1 MFSSMGR
8 IQRSS
13 ARNSLV
19 ALLLGLAAILPGE
32 AGAQTWQTLLDDT
45 ASLASWS
52 HMTAFDDGSAALVSR
67 DYLPGNTG
75 AGVFF
80 RKLQGGSWS
89 APERIDGGLPTYNG
103 RTAEVMGRVFV
114 GSANKASL
122 GAAPVTVVITAR
134 YSRTIL
140 DADGLMYALFMKRW
154 NGFAWSGWTRITP
167 VGIVNDVSADVDGQG
182 RVWYTWNDGDNRANG
197 QYRLSSYDP
206 ATACSGAVHTLDT
219 ASRTLTWRSTSLVI
233 APDAIWVTYRAP
245 DGIYARRLAN
255 QGAGPLGP
263 RLSVQLGFPS
273 GQMSAWVDGTLWVT
287 TESPLRLYRMSSS
300 GSFIQEPISGLTSY
314 YEETESSIESID
326 HYLPV
331 VAQRPGSGLVLIA
344 ARQYHFEDWV
354 NPGNDFDESSLVAVE
369 RSSAGTWSGPVTLEP
384 DESWSEIGNAASTSA
399 AGLFIGGTKA
409 SGAVFVLRR
418 LP

>member
-1 MFSSMGR
+1 MFSSTGR
-8 IQRSS
+8 IQRAF
-13 ARNSLV
+13 ARMS
-19 ALLLGLAAILPGE
+19 LAAVVLALAAALPGE
-32 AGAQTWQTLLDDT
+32 AGAQTWQTLLDDST
-45 ASLASWS
+45 SLASWS
-52 HMTAFDDGSAALVSR
+52 NMTAFDDGSAAVVSR
-67 DYLPGNTG
+67 DYLPGYTG
-75 AGVFF
+75 AGIFF

-103 RTAEVMGRVFV
+103 RTAEVMGQVFV
-114 GSANKASL
+114 GSANKSSL
-122 GAAPVTVVITAR
+122 GAAPVVVVINAR

-140 DADGLMYALFMKRW
+140 DANGLMHALFVKSW
-154 NGFAWSGWTRITP
+154 NGVAWSAWTRMTP
-167 VGIVNDVSADVDGQG
+167 VGIVNDISAGVDGQG
-182 RVWYTWNDGDNRANG
+182 RVWYTWNDGDNLTPG
-197 QYRLSSYDP
+197 HYRLSSYEP
-206 ATACSGAVHTLDT
+206 ATGCSGAVHTLDP

-263 RLSVQLGFPS
+263 RLPVQLGFPS

-287 TESPLRLYRMSSS
+287 TDSPLRLYRLTG
-300 GSFIQEPISGLTSY
+300 GSFVQESIQGLTSY

-331 VAQRPGSGLVLIA
+331 VAQRPGSGLVLVA
-344 ARQYHFEDWV
+344 VRQYHFEDWV

-369 RSSAGTWSGPVTLEP
+369 RSPAGAWSGPATLDS
-384 DESWSEIGNAASTSA
+384 DESWSEIGNAASTTA
-399 AGLFIGGTKA
+399 AGLFIGGTKS
-409 SGAVFVLRR
+409 SGALFVLRR